1 MYHAYYDEHLHL
13 KYVNAPRNTRMAG
26 GTSVFHKD
34 TIYVIGDSKTAS
46 NNPIM
51 QQFNSYF
58 IGLVID
64 RNSHRILEAEC
75 SSTISLTSKFVQSIF
90 NGRSMMEV
98 EEIISDIESRYFGAS
113 QKALIV
119 AFKNAHIKYNQIING

>member
-1 MYHAYYDEHLHL
+1 M
-13 KYVNAPRNTRMAG
+13 
-26 GTSVFHKD
+26 FHKD

-64 RNSHRILEAEC
+64 RSNHKILEAEC

-90 NGRSMMEV
+90 SGRSMMEF
-98 EEIISDIESRYFGAS
+98 EDIIADIESRYFGAS

-119 AFKNAHIKYNQIING
+119 AFKNAHIKYNQIISN

>member
-1 MYHAYYDEHLHL
+1 M
-13 KYVNAPRNTRMAG
+13 
-26 GTSVFHKD
+26 FHKD

>member
-1 MYHAYYDEHLHL
+1 MFD
-13 KYVNAPRNTRMAG
+13 
-26 GTSVFHKD
+26 KD

-64 RNSHRILEAEC
+64 RKNHKIIEAEC
-75 SSTISLTSKFVQSIF
+75 SSTISLTSQFVQSIF
-90 NGRSMMEV
+90 NGRSMMDFEDIV
-98 EEIISDIESRYFGAS
+98 ADIENRYFGAS

-119 AFKNAHIKYNQIING
+119 AFKNACIKYNQIINN